1 MIIYIVIQLEK
12 MCSTKDKTSSGVQN
26 DMLFLSE
33 NFSSLKSHCV
43 FPVLCIILGRL
54 GGKKQHDWRL
64 LKPHQFLVDGPF
76 SSFQNEDYLCKM
88 LSKQSKRWNLIQ
100 QNNT

>member
-1 MIIYIVIQLEK
+1 MTACLMIIYIVIQLEK

-43 FPVLCIILGRL
+43 IPVLCIILGRL
-54 GGKKQHDWRL
+54 GGRNSMIGD
-64 LKPHQFLVDGPF
+64 FLNHISSWLMAPF
-76 SSFQNEDYLCKM
+76 PPFKM
-88 LSKQSKRWNLIQ
+88 RITFAKCFQSKVKDGI
-100 QNNT
+100 